1 MINKILILASF
12 IVLIATTNSQAQ
24 NKAASYDNF
33 TVMVEGLGCPFCAYG
48 LEKKFKE
55 LKGLK
60 KPAIDMETGKFTFQ
74 YPTEKKLS
82 IEQVEQQVDAAG
94 YTAVKVTIDR
104 ANGSQEVS
112 GETVAVVGQQVEQK
126 QLSVAGNC
134 GMCQARIEKAASR
147 VNGVSK
153 ASWEEDK
160 QLLTV
165 SFDQEQT
172 SLKAIAKAIAK
183 AGHDNNLAKAS
194 SSTYEQ
200 LPACCLYR
208 P

>member
-12 IVLIATTNSQAQ
+12 ILLFATNSQAQ
-24 NKAASYDNF
+24 NKASNYDDF

-60 KPAIDMETGKFTFQ
+60 KPVIDMETGKFTFQ
-74 YPTEKKLS
+74 YPTERKLS
-82 IEQVEQQVDAAG
+82 IAQVEQQVDAAG
-94 YTAVKVTIDR
+94 YTAVKVSINR
-104 ANGSQEVS
+104 ADGSQEVS
-112 GETVAVVGQQVEQK
+112 GATTTAVVGQQVQQE

-134 GMCQARIEKAASR
+134 GMCKARIEKAASK
-147 VNGVSK
+147 VKGVSR
-153 ASWEEDK
+153 ASWEEDS

-172 SLKAIAKAIAK
+172 SLAAIAKAIAK
-183 AGHDNNLAKAS
+183 AGHDNNLAKAN
-194 SSTYEQ
+194 STTYDK